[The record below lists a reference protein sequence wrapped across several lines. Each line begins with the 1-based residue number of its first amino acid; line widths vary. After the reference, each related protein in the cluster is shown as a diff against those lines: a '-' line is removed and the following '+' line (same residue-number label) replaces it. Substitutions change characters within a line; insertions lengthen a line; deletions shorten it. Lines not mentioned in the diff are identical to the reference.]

1 MSEGELWNIWR
12 NLTKSKG
19 DIYAYSVGTPKGND
33 KGKLSHHLIGEFDVY
48 LKQCREVIK
57 TTRVNAY
64 RTTLAREVF
73 TFIQGR
79 ECEPIQGENIRLTYI
94 PKLHDSFIIKAT
106 GEVANFDKFKAVR
119 FTPSGVFGIK

>member
-1 MSEGELWNIWR
+1 MNGELRNIWR

-33 KGKLSHHLIGEFDVY
+33 KGKLSHHLTGEFDVY
-48 LKQCREVIK
+48 LTQCREVIK
-57 TTRVNAY
+57 RSRVDAY

-79 ECEPIQGENIRLTYI
+79 ESEPIQGENIRLTYI
-94 PKLHDSFIIKAT
+94 PEIA
-106 GEVANFDKFKAVR
+106 
-119 FTPSGVFGIK
+119 